1 MNLSMN
7 FIKANDQMCTFD
19 HHVNAPLF
27 RKRFTLDKTPRW
39 AKITICGLG
48 FYELFVNGKNITKGP
63 LAPYISA
70 PDDLCYFDCYDVADY
85 LTEGENVIGVMLG
98 NGMHNAFGGFIWDFE
113 KASWRSSVKFA
124 MTLTANGRELFSAD
138 ETFVTHPSPIT
149 FDDLRMGCWYDANLE
164 LPGWSEPGFDDSSWQ
179 PAQSAD
185 APRGTPKLCEAEP
198 IAVSAEI
205 KPVNIFKCTGGYI
218 YDFGVNTAGVCR
230 LKING
235 RPGQKITM
243 THVEILMD
251 KKPYLENISFVRP
264 ESWDI
269 YQKYN
274 QKDVYICRGGEAEF
288 VPSFTYHGFQY
299 VFVEGLSEDQAT
311 KDALTYLEMHSDLP
325 VRGSFSCSDSTV
337 NKLYEM
343 AHRSDLANFYYFPTD
358 CPHREKN
365 GWTGDASMS
374 AEHMLQWLGAEK
386 SFAEWLANI
395 RACQRE
401 DGAVP
406 GIVPTG
412 GWGFEWGNG
421 PAWDSVIVNLPYYT
435 YQYTGD
441 KKIIIDNASMI
452 MRYLHYATTQFD
464 ERGLLTIGLGD
475 WLQPMEDGTAAT
487 NSADAPLE
495 LTDSAI
501 VFDMANKASFLFEQ
515 VGLLPQARF
524 AAHIAGNLLN
534 ALRINLMDP
543 KTCTAAGNCQT
554 SQALFLALGLFKD
567 EEIPQAKQVLLDMI
581 HKKNDHLSSGMIGL
595 RYLFH
600 VLSALGESELAYA
613 MITNDTYPGY
623 GQWVKDGATTLYE
636 NFEKDLS
643 FQEGET
649 AHIPSLN
656 HHFLGDIASWF
667 VKSLAGLRFNPNAD
681 DVRRADVCPSFVDR
695 LAFVKAEFTAPD
707 GKISVGWKRADR
719 NVDDFVNK
727 IRNTDAG
734 GAINT
739 IVLSVTAPETIHGQ
753 IVLPKGYSFLRGG
766 TCCDLEGGTYTIVK
780 DVE

>member
-98 NGMHNAFGGFIWDFE
+98 NGMHNAFGGFVWDFD

-185 APRGTPKLCEAEP
+185 APRGTPKLCEAES

-230 LKING
+230 LKLNG

-243 THVEILMD
+243 THFELLKDGEPFIN
-251 KKPYLENISFVRP
+251 NISFVRP
-264 ESWDI
+264 KIWDI
-269 YQKYN
+269 YQEYN

-311 KDALTYLEMHSDLP
+311 KNALTYLEMHSDLS

-395 RACQRE
+395 RACQAA

-406 GIVPTG
+406 GIVPTA

-435 YQYTGD
+435 YQYTGN
-441 KKIIIDNASMI
+441 KKIITDNASMI
-452 MRYLHYATTQFD
+452 MRYLHHVNKLLD
-464 ERGLLTIGLGD
+464 DRGLLAVGLGD
-475 WLQPMEDGTAAT
+475 WVQPKRPGETRDVE
-487 NSADAPLE
+487 NPDSPLE
-495 LTDSAI
+495 FTDSAF
-501 VFDMANKASFLFEQ
+501 VFDMASKASFLFEQ
-515 VGLLPQARF
+515 VGLIPESHF
-524 AAHIAGNLLN
+524 AEEIAGNMYN
-534 ALRINLMDP
+534 AIRTNLIDTN
-543 KTCTAAGNCQT
+543 TCTAAGNCQT
-554 SQALFLALGLFKD
+554 SQAFALALGLFQE
-567 EEIPQAKQVLLDMI
+567 EEIPKAKQVLLDLI
-581 HKKNDHLSSGMIGL
+581 QQEDNHFYTGMIGL

-600 VLSALGESELAYA
+600 VLTDLGESELALKL
-613 MITNDTYPGY
+613 ITNNTYPGY
-623 GQWVKDGATTLYE
+623 GQWVQEGATALRE
-636 NFEKDLS
+636 NFNAEPEIDLN
-643 FQEGET
+643 
-649 AHIPSLN
+649 SLN

-681 DVRRADVCPSFVDR
+681 DVRRADVCPSFVDG
-695 LAFVKAEFTAPD
+695 LAFAKAEFAAPD

-727 IRNTDAG
+727 IRNTDAD

-739 IVLSVTAPETIHGQ
+739 IVLSVTAPEIIHGQ